1 MDWNKIQSLL
11 NQMACRKTH
20 ESAMQHIGRPSWND
34 VTSVCCCILFAGGFR
49 LSMWALRADMPAA
62 MSELLNELERL
73 LNGVALLKAMT
84 LQMTHQRCQDYLL
97 CFLKYAS
104 LKAAMETDS
113 RHLRLNAG
121 NIYPDTWSHC
131 FLRWTT
137 QRSCLFRCFQ
147 PE

>member
-1 MDWNKIQSLL
+1 
-11 NQMACRKTH
+11 
-20 ESAMQHIGRPSWND
+20 
-34 VTSVCCCILFAGGFR
+34 
-49 LSMWALRADMPAA
+49 MPAA

-121 NIYPDTWSHC
+121 NIYPDT
-131 FLRWTT
+131 
-137 QRSCLFRCFQ
+137 
-147 PE
+147 